1 MATNF
6 GTKLTIT
13 RPPGKIIARELHLLP
28 YFRIRAIRWCR

>member
-13 RPPGKIIARELHLLP
+13 RLP
-28 YFRIRAIRWCR
+28 WKKTAHSKYLK

>member
-13 RPPGKIIARELHLLP
+13 RLPEKIIACCFHLP
-28 YFRIRAIRWCR
+28 

>member
-13 RPPGKIIARELHLLP
+13 RPREK
-28 YFRIRAIRWCR
+28 

>member
-13 RPPGKIIARELHLLP
+13 WHP
-28 YFRIRAIRWCR
+28 